1 MTWRHH
7 GGGTSVIVGSGAVD
21 ALPDELRA
29 RGLGRAFVVSTP
41 GVGTGQGM
49 RLVTAALASAEAG
62 VAVVGTF
69 AKVRP
74 HPPEA
79 DIVAIAAGARDSG
92 ADVIVAVGGGSATD
106 AAKGATLLAAGR
118 RLEFDPAMLR
128 GEVSEIPNLLPTV
141 AVPTTLAGA
150 EFTLGGAYTLE
161 GHKLFFAGPG
171 LPARLSVYDPRCLA
185 DTPADVLCSTGMNS
199 LAHCLESA
207 YTPSSSPYTRA
218 LGAAA
223 TAALTRWLPARAAG
237 STAPE
242 VLSGLADG
250 AVLGALAFVSGGG
263 GVHHAICHVLG
274 GVFGIPHGV
283 ANAVV
288 LSYALAANESHS
300 REVQADLAAVMGA
313 ELARRNIDGGRNLAE
328 NVRALRTVVHQPSTL
343 RDLGV
348 AEESIGSIADEVLER
363 EPTLVTNPRPV
374 TRELLVQILTAAWR
388 GDLALAAA

>member
-1 MTWRHH
+1 
-7 GGGTSVIVGSGAVD
+7 
-21 ALPDELRA
+21 
-29 RGLGRAFVVSTP
+29 
-41 GVGTGQGM
+41 
-49 RLVTAALASAEAG
+49 
-62 VAVVGTF
+62 
-69 AKVRP
+69 
-74 HPPEA
+74 
-79 DIVAIAAGARDSG
+79 
-92 ADVIVAVGGGSATD
+92 
-106 AAKGATLLAAGR
+106 
-118 RLEFDPAMLR
+118 MLR

-171 LPARLSVYDPRCLA
+171 LPARL
-185 DTPADVLCSTGMNS
+185 
-199 LAHCLESA
+199 SA